1 MIQGIHMAL
10 RQSLLTSIE
19 ELKKEVANMADLALS
34 NLREG
39 LKAFKT
45 NDLVLAKE
53 VMAKDEDVDQYE
65 EEIAK
70 QALKIIWKEQ
80 PVAGDLRLVTG
91 ILKLITDLERIG
103 DHASDVAEMTLHLSD
118 ARNQRVMPITSKMA
132 ERVEKMVLKSIEGL
146 VKVDD
151 KLANEVIDEDD
162 EVDELFK
169 TLISKMTQEL
179 KDDHIEPN
187 EAIYILMV
195 AKYFERVGDHAVN
208 IAQWIIFMS
217 KGTHKNTLLF

>member
-1 MIQGIHMAL
+1 MTL
-10 RQSLLTSIE
+10 RQSLMTSIE
-19 ELKKEVANMADLALS
+19 ELKKEVASMADLALS

-45 NDLVLAKE
+45 NDLVLARE

-132 ERVEKMVLKSIEGL
+132 EHVERMVLKSIEGL
-146 VKVDD
+146 VKVDE
-151 KLANEVIDEDD
+151 KLAYEVISEDD
-162 EVDELFK
+162 EVDDLFQN
-169 TLISKMTQEL
+169 LISKMTQEL
-179 KDDHIEPN
+179 KEDHIEPN

-208 IAQWIIFMS
+208 IAQWIIFMV

>member
-1 MIQGIHMAL
+1 MAL

-151 KLANEVIDEDD
+151 KLANEVISEDD
-162 EVDELFK
+162 EVDELFQ
-169 TLISKMTQEL
+169 TLITKMTQEL

-208 IAQWIIFMS
+208 IAQWIIFMT

>member
-1 MIQGIHMAL
+1 MTL
-10 RQSLLTSIE
+10 RQSLSQAME
-19 ELKKEVANMADLALS
+19 ELKKEVANMADLALA

-53 VMAKDEDVDQYE
+53 VMAKDEEVDKYE

-80 PVAGDLRLVTG
+80 PVASDLRLVTG

-118 ARNQRVMPITSKMA
+118 SRNQRVMPITSKMA
-132 ERVEKMVLKSIEGL
+132 ERVELMVLKSIQGL
-146 VKVDD
+146 VKVDE
-151 KLANEVIDEDD
+151 KLAKEVIDEDD
-162 EVDELFK
+162 EVDELFQS
-169 TLISKMTQEL
+169 LINKMTTEL
-179 KDDHIEPN
+179 KNDNIDPN

-208 IAQWIIFMS
+208 IAQWIIFMV

>member
-1 MIQGIHMAL
+1 MTL

-19 ELKKEVANMADLALS
+19 ELKKEVASMADLALA

-45 NDLVLAKE
+45 NDLRLAEE
-53 VMAKDEDVDQYE
+53 VIKKDEEVDRFE

-80 PVAGDLRLVTG
+80 PVASDLRLVTG

-103 DHASDVAEMTLHLSD
+103 DHASDVAEMTLHLTDS
-118 ARNQRVMPITSKMA
+118 RNQRVMPITSKMA
-132 ERVEKMVLKSIEGL
+132 ERVEHMVLKSIQGL
-146 VKVDD
+146 VKVDE
-151 KLANEVIDEDD
+151 KLAKEVIDEDD
-162 EVDELFK
+162 EVDELFQS
-169 TLISKMTQEL
+169 LILKMTSEL
-179 KDDHIEPN
+179 KNDNIDPN

-208 IAQWIIFMS
+208 IAQWIIFMAR
-217 KGTHKNTLLF
+217 GTHKNTLLF

>member
-1 MIQGIHMAL
+1 
-10 RQSLLTSIE
+10 
-19 ELKKEVANMADLALS
+19 
-34 NLREG
+34 
-39 LKAFKT
+39 
-45 NDLVLAKE
+45 
-53 VMAKDEDVDQYE
+53 MAKDEDVDQYE

-132 ERVEKMVLKSIEGL
+132 EHVERMVLKSIEGL
-146 VKVDD
+146 VKVDE
-151 KLANEVIDEDD
+151 KLAYEVISEDD
-162 EVDELFK
+162 EVDDLFQN
-169 TLISKMTQEL
+169 LISKMTQEL

-208 IAQWIIFMS
+208 IAQWIIFMV

>member
-1 MIQGIHMAL
+1 MAL

-151 KLANEVIDEDD
+151 KLANEVISEDD

-179 KDDHIEPN
+179 KEDHIEPN

>member
-1 MIQGIHMAL
+1 MTL
-10 RQSLLTSIE
+10 RQSLMTSIE
-19 ELKKEVANMADLALS
+19 ELKKEVASMADLALS

-45 NDLVLAKE
+45 NDLVLARE

-132 ERVEKMVLKSIEGL
+132 EHVERMVLKSIEGL
-146 VKVDD
+146 VKVDE
-151 KLANEVIDEDD
+151 KLAYEVISEDD
-162 EVDELFK
+162 EVDELFQ
-169 TLISKMTQEL
+169 TLITKMTQEL

-208 IAQWIIFMS
+208 IAQWIIFMV

>member
-1 MIQGIHMAL
+1 MTL
-10 RQSLLTSIE
+10 RQSLMTSIE
-19 ELKKEVANMADLALS
+19 ELKKEVASMADLALS

-45 NDLVLAKE
+45 NDLVLARE

-132 ERVEKMVLKSIEGL
+132 EHVERMVLKSIEGL
-146 VKVDD
+146 VKVNE
-151 KLANEVIDEDD
+151 KLAFEVISEDD
-162 EVDELFK
+162 EVDDLFQN
-169 TLISKMTQEL
+169 LISKMTQEL

-208 IAQWIIFMS
+208 IAQWIIFMV